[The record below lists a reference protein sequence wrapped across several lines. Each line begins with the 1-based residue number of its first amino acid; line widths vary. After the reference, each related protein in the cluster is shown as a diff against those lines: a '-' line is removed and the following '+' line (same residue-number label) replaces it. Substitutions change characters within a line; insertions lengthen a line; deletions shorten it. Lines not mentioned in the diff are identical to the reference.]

1 MKKHWTMTIVLIMS
15 ILTVFGLGCSME
27 AGGTRGSLIIQ
38 VQNATRNIFESTDSM
53 AGDMEILGY
62 KITLSQVGGSDLV
75 YHRQAG
81 TSAFVFEALT
91 PGDWKLKI
99 AGFNAWDS
107 TNSTVSGEQIAYLQ
121 PANSDATVEGEISFS
136 IRRGSITIISSTQAI
151 LIPVR
156 SETGALDIVVD
167 WSDLTSRES
176 DLYDNPD
183 VSVTVTQINDK
194 FGNYPTIPWT
204 PNSSPVTTETKTD
217 ETVSG
222 TSSTF
227 SFSAL
232 PVGWYEVVATMTST
246 SAENEGVTQLK
257 RMGYVRVIDLYDS
270 GTVTTTGT
278 FTITDAT
285 SFATGSLDLS
295 ISENMDP
302 LTVSFTEI
310 GSVATINYPH
320 ENGHGYTAYGS
331 FEVATEGA
339 TSANNLSYV
348 WYVNGEEVTG
358 QTASSM
364 IYMFEEAGQY
374 TITAVVYEQ
383 DGSSNAVNWGSA
395 SHEVVVGYTLGT
407 EELLTATIAET
418 VTATYQVTVTE
429 STSGALT
436 YVWYLDGVVD
446 ENNTTDTYSIDS
458 DSFTLNVFVYEL
470 DGSGNL
476 TQWGSGIKTE
486 GGGFQ

>member
-1 MKKHWTMTIVLIMS
+1 MKQQWTTYLVIAMI

-27 AGGTRGSLIIQ
+27 AGEPRGSLIIQ
-38 VQNATRNIFESTDSM
+38 VQNATRNIFESTNSM
-53 AGDMEILGY
+53 TGDMEIAGY
-62 KITLSQVGGSDLV
+62 KITLSQVGGSALV

-91 PGDWKLKI
+91 PGNWKLKI
-99 AGFNAWDS
+99 AGFNDWDS
-107 TNSTVSGEQIAYLQ
+107 ENSTVSGEQIAYLQ
-121 PANSDATVEGEISFS
+121 PSDSDATVEGEISFS
-136 IRRGSITIISSTQAI
+136 IRRGSITTIDSTRAI

-156 SETGALDIVVD
+156 SETGNLSIIVNWSALA
-167 WSDLTSRES
+167 STES

-194 FGNYPTIPWT
+194 FGNYPTMTWT
-204 PNSSPVTTETKTD
+204 SNNSAVTTETKTD
-217 ETVSG
+217 ESVSG
-222 TSSTF
+222 TSSTL

-257 RMGYVRVIDLYDS
+257 RMGYVRIIDLDGS
-270 GTVTTTGT
+270 DPVTTTGT

-302 LTVSFTEI
+302 LTVGFTEI
-310 GSVATINYPH
+310 GSVGGINYPH
-320 ENGHGYTAYGS
+320 EDGHGYTAFGS

-339 TSANNLSYV
+339 ASANDLSYV
-348 WYVNGEEVTG
+348 WYVNGEEVAN

-364 IYMFEEAGQY
+364 IYLFEEAGQY

-383 DGSSNAVNWGSA
+383 DSSFNAVNWGGA

-407 EELLTATIAET
+407 KELLTATIAET
-418 VTATYQVTVTE
+418 STDTYKVTVTGTG
-429 STSGALT
+429 SSNLT

-446 ENNTTDTYSIDS
+446 ENNNTDTYSTIS
-458 DSFTLNVFVYEL
+458 SSLTLNVFVYEI

-486 GGGFQ
+486 GGEFN